1 MTTSNKITK
10 RIERYIEGKMS
21 ELERWK
27 FELDLLLDPGL
38 NKLFKEQL
46 FVLRLVRH
54 FHRNELKKSFDKIYF
69 DLYNDLKNPEFRN
82 KINSIF

>member
-10 RIERYIEGKMS
+10 RIERYIEGKMP

-27 FELDLLLDPGL
+27 FELDLLLDPRL

-46 FVLRLVRH
+46 
-54 FHRNELKKSFDKIYF
+54 
-69 DLYNDLKNPEFRN
+69 
-82 KINSIF
+82 

>member
-10 RIERYIEGKMS
+10 RIERYIEGKMP

-27 FELDLLLDPGL
+27 FELDLLLDPRL

-46 FVLRLVRH
+46 FVLKLVRH
-54 FHRNELKKSFDKIYF
+54 FHRN
-69 DLYNDLKNPEFRN
+69 
-82 KINSIF
+82 

>member
-10 RIERYIEGKMS
+10 RIERYIEGKMP

-27 FELDLLLDPGL
+27 FELDLLLDPRL

-46 FVLRLVRH
+46 FVLKLVRQ